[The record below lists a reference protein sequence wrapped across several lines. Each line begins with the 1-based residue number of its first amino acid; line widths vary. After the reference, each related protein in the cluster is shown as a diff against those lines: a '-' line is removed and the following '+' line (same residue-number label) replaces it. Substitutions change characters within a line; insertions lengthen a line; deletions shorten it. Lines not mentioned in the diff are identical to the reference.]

1 MTSEIIVAVIA
12 ALGGLSGSV
21 IGMVRSSRLVNYRID
36 QLEKKVDAYEK
47 AKDHLC
53 GLEEKVEVLQ
63 EQVRTLNAGIE
74 RIEKQEEEGVEVT
87 KTVKSGTWRFSKTF
101 TFRTALNGFAL
112 C

>member
-53 GLEEKVEVLQ
+53 GLEEKVEALQ
-63 EQVRTLNAGIE
+63 EQVRTLNAGLE
-74 RIEKQEEEGVEVT
+74 RIEK
-87 KTVKSGTWRFSKTF
+87 
-101 TFRTALNGFAL
+101 
-112 C
+112 

>member
-47 AKDHLC
+47 AKNRQGSPL
-53 GLEEKVEVLQ
+53 
-63 EQVRTLNAGIE
+63 RTG
-74 RIEKQEEEGVEVT
+74 R
-87 KTVKSGTWRFSKTF
+87 KSGS
-101 TFRTALNGFAL
+101 TAGTGTRAECRDREDREVGRRRSGNNENRQVGNLAVF
-112 C
+112 

>member
-47 AKDHLC
+47 A
-53 GLEEKVEVLQ
+53 
-63 EQVRTLNAGIE
+63 
-74 RIEKQEEEGVEVT
+74 RITSADWK
-87 KTVKSGTWRFSKTF
+87 KKWKHCRN
-101 TFRTALNGFAL
+101 RYAR
-112 C
+112 